1 MEKGD
6 QRDPKKDTKITTK
19 KNGPL
24 FKEGAKIEAKD
35 HQGDKWWEAKVGIIK
50 LISLLCVCLQS
61 GLGIPYLR
69 TLSRVKYIK

>member
-6 QRDPKKDTKITTK
+6 QRDTRKDTTK

-35 HQGDKWWEAKVGIIK
+35 HQGDKWWEAKVWKYNILKK
-50 LISLLCVCLQS
+50 LPVV
-61 GLGIPYLR
+61 
-69 TLSRVKYIK
+69 VKF